1 MTRDLCD
8 KLKANQPTGLSW
20 YSPLQTPGTNA
31 QLGSHAGRRA
41 VSTHPGRTARRGEDA
56 TTERRVEAP
65 GGWNAQPPLGAPPG
79 LRGLTDR
86 AS

>member
-8 KLKANQPTGLSW
+8 KLKTNQPDYPGTP
-20 YSPLQTPGTNA
+20 PLQTPGTNA
-31 QLGSHAGRRA
+31 QLGSHAGSRA
-41 VSTHPGRTARRGEDA
+41 VSTHPGRTARRGEDT